1 MIKQTT
7 LNRRITLTLLIYT
20 LIWSIVLE
28 RYGLVPRW
36 EIQRYGPIVIFTIL
50 YVGSFKNDWIRTN
63 MRYGLYGTVFLW
75 TILSSLEAALSPYH
89 NFYLLRPLISV
100 AIVSFVFLERKWLNG
115 YLLFNFIITS
125 IVSFIMDI
133 PDELEIL
140 FLTGF
145 ACVTL
150 SVCLL
155 MNTILQLQTQYKSI
169 VISLAEKD
177 KKIEEYAHMNSH
189 VVRAPLARLM
199 GLIRLLGL
207 DLSTHELTD
216 KVQKE
221 ATDLD
226 KVIRK
231 AQRLLE

>member
-1 MIKQTT
+1 MIKQIS
-7 LNRRITLTLLIYT
+7 LLRRITLFLLIYT
-20 LIWSIVLE
+20 IVWSMILYF
-28 RYGLVPRW
+28 YGLGPKW

-50 YVGSFKNDWIRTN
+50 YLGSIKKGWIRTN

-75 TILSSLEAALSPYH
+75 TIFSTIEALLSPYH

-100 AIVSFVFLERKWLNG
+100 AIVSFVFLEKKWLNG
-115 YLLFNFIITS
+115 YLLFNLVLTS
-125 IVSFIMDI
+125 LVSLIMDI

-150 SVCLL
+150 SVAFL

-177 KKIEEYAHMNSH
+177 RKIEEFARLNSH
-189 VVRAPLARLM
+189 VVRAPLARLL
-199 GLIRLLGL
+199 GLIQLLGL

-221 ATDLD
+221 ALDLD
-226 KVIRK
+226 QVIRD
-231 AQRLLE
+231 AQKVLE

>member
-1 MIKQTT
+1 MI
-7 LNRRITLTLLIYT
+7 LYF
-20 LIWSIVLE
+20 
-28 RYGLVPRW
+28 YGLSPKW

-50 YVGSFKNDWIRTN
+50 YLGSIKKGWIRKN

-75 TILSSLEAALSPYH
+75 TIFSTIEALLSPYH

-100 AIVSFVFLERKWLNG
+100 AIVSFVFLEKKWLNG
-115 YLLFNFIITS
+115 YLLFNLVLTS
-125 IVSFIMDI
+125 LVSLIMDI

-150 SVCLL
+150 SVAFL

-177 KKIEEYAHMNSH
+177 KKIEEFARLNSH
-189 VVRAPLARLM
+189 VVRAPLARLL
-199 GLIRLLGL
+199 GLIQLLGL

-221 ATDLD
+221 ALDLD
-226 KVIRK
+226 QVIRN
-231 AQRLLE
+231 AQKVLE